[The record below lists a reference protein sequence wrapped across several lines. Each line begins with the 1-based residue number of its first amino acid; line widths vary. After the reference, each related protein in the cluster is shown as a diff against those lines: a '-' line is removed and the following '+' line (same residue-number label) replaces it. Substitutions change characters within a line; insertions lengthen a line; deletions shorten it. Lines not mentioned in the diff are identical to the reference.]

1 MKISDKKKNA
11 ISLPQ
16 EMIEAMIRANLPGRK
31 LSVLLAII
39 LKLKEANKEKEV
51 LTYRQLS
58 EMLCIDKTYVIYLVK
73 GLEAQ
78 KIIERKKINQWT
90 ISYSIQ
96 ENYSLWTEKKKG
108 QR

>member
-1 MKISDKKKNA
+1 
-11 ISLPQ
+11 
-16 EMIEAMIRANLPGRK
+16 
-31 LSVLLAII
+31 
-39 LKLKEANKEKEV
+39 
-51 LTYRQLS
+51 
-58 EMLCIDKTYVIYLVK
+58 MLCIDKTYVIYLVK